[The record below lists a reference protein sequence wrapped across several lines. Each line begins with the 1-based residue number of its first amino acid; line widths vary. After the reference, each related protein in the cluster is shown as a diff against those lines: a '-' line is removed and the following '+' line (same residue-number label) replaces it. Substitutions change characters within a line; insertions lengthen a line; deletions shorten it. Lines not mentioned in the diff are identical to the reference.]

1 MRDFEL
7 EGITLLISSR
17 DHSENWRCEP
27 DTVANVNSVLKQ
39 FIGSRYFHN
48 YTSGTTGGRG
58 GGQYVHLVDYYLSF
72 WIIEKNSNLRI
83 LNYNILFNVMNACCD
98 TCFFINSC

>member
-58 GGQYVHLVDYYLSF
+58 GAADIVSLKFVQ
-72 WIIEKNSNLRI
+72 
-83 LNYNILFNVMNACCD
+83 CC
-98 TCFFINSC
+98 TGSLGINTIK